1 MAEKEKEKLINIFD
15 KEYKESDLSDEQKAM
30 VNHIDDLNRKIA
42 GSEFNLVQLRFGRQ
56 AFVDAL
62 RVDLEKKDKEE
73 VEEAEVIESKN
84 DSSVCRIKW
93 WEMNEIAELYMQIG
107 AAGVIAVLF
116 AFMIMNLI
124 KSQREQTEDLEQ
136 IKQDLTKLSTEMS
149 NTQSITIKLVD
160 RMNVSDHSSQRHR
173 EDIVKELNDLSDI
186 LMEIKGHLGGRIK
199 YQ

>member
-1 MAEKEKEKLINIFD
+1 
-15 KEYKESDLSDEQKAM
+15 
-30 VNHIDDLNRKIA
+30 
-42 GSEFNLVQLRFGRQ
+42 
-56 AFVDAL
+56 
-62 RVDLEKKDKEE
+62 
-73 VEEAEVIESKN
+73 
-84 DSSVCRIKW
+84 
-93 WEMNEIAELYMQIG
+93 MNEIAELYMQIG
-107 AAGVIAVLF
+107 AAGVMAVLF

-124 KSQREQTEDLEQ
+124 KSQREQTEDLEK
-136 IKQDLTKLSTEMS
+136 IKQDLTKLSTESS

>member
-1 MAEKEKEKLINIFD
+1 
-15 KEYKESDLSDEQKAM
+15 
-30 VNHIDDLNRKIA
+30 
-42 GSEFNLVQLRFGRQ
+42 
-56 AFVDAL
+56 
-62 RVDLEKKDKEE
+62 
-73 VEEAEVIESKN
+73 
-84 DSSVCRIKW
+84 
-93 WEMNEIAELYMQIG
+93 MQIG

-124 KSQREQTEDLEQ
+124 KSQREQTEDLEK
-136 IKQDLTKLSTEMS
+136 IKQDLTKLSTESS

-160 RMNVSDHSSQRHR
+160 RMNVSDNSSQRHR